1 MGRATTA
8 TNALENHADLAET
21 QKWLGHA
28 NISTT
33 RQYAGRGSRTEN
45 SPTYRV
51 DYFKRAGS
59 MGLGKRVRSEQ
70 RAPYSTLSAGLA

>member
-1 MGRATTA
+1 MWVGRRQRRMRS
-8 TNALENHADLAET
+8 HADLAET

-33 RQYAGRGSRTEN
+33 RLYDRRSSRPED

-51 DYFKRAGS
+51 DYFKRG
-59 MGLGKRVRSEQ
+59 GTTGV
-70 RAPYSTLSAGLA
+70 LAE